1 MNTNII
7 DGVFR
12 NKNRDPFT
20 DIPNHGTPGWRPL
33 GDDLEEVILWKK
45 DGETEWITVAN
56 FQARKSD
63 IKTRNISF
71 YRANRELLIKKIEAK
86 CKGPSFLRRPSVYG
100 STW

>member
-1 MNTNII
+1 MNKNIT

-20 DIPNHGTPGWRPL
+20 AIPNHGTPGWRPS
-33 GDDLEEVILWKK
+33 GDDLEEVILWEK
-45 DGETEWITVAN
+45 DEEAEWITVAN

-63 IKTRNISF
+63 IKTRNIRF
-71 YRANRELLIKKIEAK
+71 YRANRVLLIKKIVAK
-86 CKGPSFLRRPSVYG
+86 RKGSDLLRRPCVYG